1 MTFCRRICAISFL
14 STNLFRPTYLAL
26 SLSLVCISPE
36 LIAQEDDDSTVVY
49 PASYFEQYTPVSAND
64 MVTRI
69 PGVNVQGNSGG
80 GRGLGSG
87 GDLLIDGKR
96 LAGKDNSASSQLS
109 RIAADQV
116 ERIELIRGSSSELD
130 VRGASQVVN
139 VVLKESESRSSIS
152 AELEVKSHEDGTID
166 QGGSISYGGQT
177 GDFNYLFNLEADPQY
192 NHPSRTEKS
201 YAPDLSLNE
210 TYVEDFERPKT
221 KLATSM
227 NLGYDLENDRFQ
239 FNALISD
246 EAHSAKQKREFYLP
260 YEIIPTRSEYEDR
273 EYDQSNWEIG
283 GNYEHS
289 FPNSSRLQVLFVS
302 NEQIRDSIRE
312 RYDINTSGRD
322 KNLYLESN
330 NRTRERIMQTN
341 YNWRLTDTQDM
352 RLGLERAQTILD
364 TELYKG
370 SSETAGTPSPSYG
383 NLVPVLS
390 GTNPGSTVEEMRY
403 EGFAVHNWT
412 LNDRMSLES
421 TLLYEVSTIEQS
433 GTASRSRD
441 FDFIRPKLDYRFD
454 INSALQLRATVER
467 QVSQLSFSS
476 FTASANNSD
485 NEKDT
490 EAGNPDLTQEIE
502 TRYEMTLEY
511 RLPND
516 GGVLSARTFYRDIDD
531 VIGKV
536 NVSTDPTKFVSTT
549 GNLGNGKRYGVYL
562 NASARL
568 GFLGLPDAVLSS
580 SLNVFDSHVYDP
592 ILGADRRFNG
602 RGFASV
608 NFRHDLASIGVNY
621 GFDLRTEF
629 PGGDKEI
636 DVNNIEANHNGARLD
651 VFVSK
656 VAFKNVTVRLQ
667 LDNVL
672 AAEGCRDRYR
682 YDGLSGNSNLTEIE
696 DSCFDFGGRQLQL
709 KLKTTF

>member
-1 MTFCRRICAISFL
+1 MTFCRRIFAFPL
-14 STNLFRPTYLAL
+14 LNTNLFRPTYLVL
-26 SLSLVCISPE
+26 SLSLACISPA
-36 LIAQEDDDSTVVY
+36 LIAQEDDDSTVIY

-116 ERIELIRGSSSELD
+116 ERIELIRGSSSKLD

-139 VVLKESESRSSIS
+139 VVLKESERRSSIS
-152 AELEVKSHEDGTID
+152 AELELKSHEDGTID

-201 YAPDLSLNE
+201 YAPNLSLNE

-239 FNALISD
+239 FNALVSN
-246 EAHSAKQKREFYLP
+246 EGHSAEQNRDFYSP
-260 YEIIPTRSEYEDR
+260 YEIAPTRSEYEDR

-312 RYDINTSGRD
+312 RYDVDTSGRN

-341 YNWRLTDTQDM
+341 YNWRLTDSQDM

-364 TELYKG
+364 TELYYG
-370 SSETAGTPSPSYG
+370 SGAIAGTPSPEYG
-383 NLVPVLS
+383 DLVPVLS
-390 GTNPGSTVEEMRY
+390 VTNPGSTVEEMRY

-454 INSALQLRATVER
+454 INSELQLRATVER

-490 EAGNPDLTQEIE
+490 EAGNPDLAQEIE

-536 NVSTDPTKFVSTT
+536 NVSTDPTKVVSTT
-549 GNLGNGKRYGVYL
+549 GNLGNGKNYGVYL
-562 NASARL
+562 NASTRL

-592 ILGADRRFNG
+592 ILGADRRIYG

-608 NFRHDLASIGVNY
+608 NFRHDLPSLGVNY
-621 GFDLRTEF
+621 GFELRTVF

-636 DVNNIEANHNGARLD
+636 DVNTIESNHNGARLD
-651 VFVSK
+651 AFVSK
-656 VAFKNVTVRLQ
+656 VVFNNVTARLQ
-667 LDNVL
+667 LNNVL
-672 AAEGCRDRYR
+672 ASEGCRSRYR

-696 DSCFDFGGRQLQL
+696 DSCFDGGGRQLQL